1 MERERTAMETRTLS
15 LPLQG
20 FGSPVATA
28 TATVETLDAGERLK
42 RAGIMMGGGVAGA
55 VLTLPIPIV
64 HLFFPLTSLV
74 AGIVLGVRRLGQHEL
89 FQKVE
94 GTCPFCGTAQRL
106 SLSGAAF
113 RLPRDLTC
121 HHCRRTLTLGAQ

>member
-1 MERERTAMETRTLS
+1 METRTLS

-20 FGSPVATA
+20 FGSPAATA

-42 RAGIMMGGGVAGA
+42 RAGTLMGAGLAGA

-64 HLFFPLTSLV
+64 HLFFPITSLV
-74 AGIVLGVRRLGQHEL
+74 AGIVLGIRRLGQHEM

-94 GTCPFCGTAQRL
+94 GTCPFCGTRQRL
-106 SLSGAAF
+106 SLTGSVF

-121 HHCRRTLTLGAQ
+121 SHCRRTLTLGHG